1 MFWYISGL
9 LTKNDQL
16 LVNDKR
22 RVVMVFIKDLKEF
35 KRKIAKTI
43 FFTF

>member
-1 MFWYISGL
+1 MFLYISGL